1 MHRKE
6 EIDLSLTHHVT
17 ACQVGSLTNHRQT
30 QCFSTHLTTFAGG
43 FLVLPAPVN
52 WNYVFANADFAKN
65 KTIYITLIIVCV
77 LYILLI
83 LFARFKDRKDIEKVR
98 TATQTDRI
106 IRCVF

>member
-1 MHRKE
+1 M
-6 EIDLSLTHHVT
+6 
-17 ACQVGSLTNHRQT
+17 TNHQQT

-65 KTIYITLIIVCV
+65 KTIDITLIIVCI

-83 LFARFKDRKDIEKVR
+83 IFARFKDRKDIEKVR
-98 TATQTDRI
+98 AVQLEHS
-106 IRCVF
+106 